1 MQRIICYET
10 HINFVKSK
18 FSGGEKRISYPR
30 RRSVVE
36 HRVDQEGHVEQGH
49 AGRDPLAPGEPGP
62 HRPREDRPPEMVIG
76 QFPVSSRPE
85 NEAWRER
92 LVLVLRRE
100 RDVILEGA
108 AVDGQPLVGHEPGHF
123 PGLDV
128 VDRDAHQVPGR
139 HLAQGAVVGPDPE
152 IAELAE
158 RPWH

>member
-1 MQRIICYET
+1 MQKILPDKT

-18 FSGGEKRISYPR
+18 FSGGEKRIRYPR

-85 NEAWRER
+85 NEARRER
-92 LVLVLRRE
+92 LV
-100 RDVILEGA
+100 
-108 AVDGQPLVGHEPGHF
+108 QPLVGHEPGHF

-152 IAELAE
+152 IAELSK
-158 RPWH
+158 RTWH